1 MTFELEGV
9 GDLVRLKVTHG
20 RLGDE
25 PAAWASVTGGWHTH
39 LAIREDRLN
48 GRVPQ
53 PSSPR

>member
-1 MTFELEGV
+1 VTFEFEGV

-48 GRVPQ
+48 DRVPQ